1 MLCQEVINHVRQQRG
16 DQQEEAETQRICEF
30 LRMNPPSLNGSSI
43 IEDLD
48 NFVEELKK
56 VFDVMHVVDA
66 KRVELTAFQMKNVA
80 RTQFDQFNEERYKVS
95 PLPSQAYFVEAFFG
109 H

>member
-1 MLCQEVINHVRQQRG
+1 MLCQEVINHVGQQRG
-16 DQQEEAETQRICEF
+16 DQQEKVDTQRIREYV
-30 LRMNPPSLNGSSI
+30 RINPPSLNGSSI

-66 KRVELTAFQMKNVA
+66 KRVELNAFQLKNVA
-80 RTQFDQFNEERYKVS
+80 RTWFDQLKEGRDKDA
-95 PLPSQAYFVEAFFG
+95 PLPSQGYFEEAFLG